1 MASCFAAVRLGA
13 HHWRPSSFVVAGD
26 QFADRARTPRSLV
39 IRRGPGYDGQF
50 VYRLALEPLSRRA
63 TERGITLDNPP
74 YRQQRILLPVL
85 AWMGSLGGRPELVAW
100 ALIALNLL
108 AIGALGWMG
117 GAIAKARGRPGIVG
131 AALGLVPATATALAR
146 DTNEAVAL
154 ALVVGGI
161 LLWRRR
167 RRWPAALAWTLAA
180 LARETTLLIPGGV
193 ILTGLW
199 LVGRGSGGERRRRLR
214 DYLPAL
220 TPFAVWAAWQ
230 VVLHSW
236 WGRYPVRAGG
246 SNVGLPFAGVSRIID
261 DNLRYHLH
269 SHRLVL
275 FEVGVVLAI
284 AAATG
289 WLLPRSRALV
299 SERMAWVLSMVL
311 VLCLTGLVWVEG
323 DASFR
328 ALAETMGVGV
338 VILLGVK
345 ARLADAALLAGSGLW
360 VLVALLHLRAA

>member
-1 MASCFAAVRLGA
+1 
-13 HHWRPSSFVVAGD
+13 
-26 QFADRARTPRSLV
+26 
-39 IRRGPGYDGQF
+39 
-50 VYRLALEPLSRRA
+50 
-63 TERGITLDNPP
+63 
-74 YRQQRILLPVL
+74 
-85 AWMGSLGGRPELVAW
+85 
-100 ALIALNLL
+100 
-108 AIGALGWMG
+108 
-117 GAIAKARGRPGIVG
+117 
-131 AALGLVPATATALAR
+131 
-146 DTNEAVAL
+146 
-154 ALVVGGI
+154 
-161 LLWRRR
+161 
-167 RRWPAALAWTLAA
+167 
-180 LARETTLLIPGGV
+180 
-193 ILTGLW
+193 
-199 LVGRGSGGERRRRLR
+199 
-214 DYLPAL
+214 
-220 TPFAVWAAWQ
+220 
-230 VVLHSW
+230 
-236 WGRYPVRAGG
+236 VRAGG

-275 FEVGVVLAI
+275 FEVGLVLAI

-299 SERMAWVLSMVL
+299 SERTAWVLSMVL